1 MSKITTILKGN
12 IRIYVT
18 QATEVAQAA
27 IDAHNTKPLGSL
39 IISTAIACFSTLASL
54 YKEQKIS
61 SIIKS
66 NGASKTILVETKPN
80 GDVRGLIGNPWVIT
94 EADKKDFNNIPLT
107 IGIGDSGTLKIVRN
121 INGDFF
127 GGEVAL
133 ANFDIVTDLAFYFD
147 QSDQIFTAVLSD
159 VKLETPTKLKKA
171 NSVIFQMLPNHT
183 KEEIEFVEDFIKKNK
198 LSLIEPSKYI
208 NKLNGIIIDEKEI
221 RWKCS
226 CSLDKMK
233 KIIKVIS
240 KEERENIIKKYGKLE
255 IKCNYCNKKYNI
267 NV

>member
-18 QATEVAQAA
+18 EATEVAQAA
-27 IDAHNTKPLGSL
+27 MDAHKTKPLGSL
-39 IISTAIACFSTLASL
+39 ILSTAIASFGTLVSL
-54 YKEQKIS
+54 YKEQKTS

-80 GDVRGLIGNPWVIT
+80 GDIRGLIGNPGVIT
-94 EADKKDFNNIPLT
+94 EADEKDFNNIPLT
-107 IGIGDSGTLKIVRN
+107 VGIGDSGTLKIVRDV
-121 INGDFF
+121 NGALF

-159 VKLETPTKLKKA
+159 IELESPTKLKKA

-183 KEEIEFVEDFIKKNK
+183 EEEIKFVEEFIKDNK
-198 LSLIEPSKYI
+198 LSSMKPSEYI
-208 NKLNGIIIDEKEI
+208 KKLNGMIIEEKEI

-226 CSLDKMK
+226 CSLKKMK
-233 KIIKVIS
+233 EVIKVIS
-240 KEERENIIKKYGKLE
+240 KEEQEKIIKEHGKLE